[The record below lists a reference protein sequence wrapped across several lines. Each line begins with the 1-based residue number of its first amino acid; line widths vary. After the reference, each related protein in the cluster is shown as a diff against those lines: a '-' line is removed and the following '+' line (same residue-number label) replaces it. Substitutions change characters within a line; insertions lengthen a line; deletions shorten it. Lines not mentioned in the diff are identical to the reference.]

1 MLISNVSLSS
11 RISFKKSKVEKTHP
25 ICHYGFATKRTLYS
39 FFLVAKAP
47 TCFIAKIT
55 PPLTQ
60 PATTSPPK
68 SGAAK
73 LDVLRAPANLGQG
86 QRC

>member
-1 MLISNVSLSS
+1 MYLYLLVFLS
-11 RISFKKSKVEKTHP
+11 KKAKSKKTTPYVTMVLQRKERCTHSSED
-25 ICHYGFATKRTLYS
+25 I
-39 FFLVAKAP
+39 VAKAP
-47 TCFIAKIT
+47 ICFIAKIT